1 MCGRYN
7 LYATSAEIQAFFDL
21 FRDEDLIW
29 PARYNIAPTQSV
41 LAVRQTGSHRIA
53 VPMRWG
59 LIPFW
64 ASDTKLAASMIN
76 ARAET
81 LAEKPAFRAAFQ
93 RRRCLIP
100 ANGFYEWQTGTG
112 KTKQPFHIHQRDHQ
126 ILAFAGLWERWDKGG
141 QPVESCTIITTS
153 ANDLMQPLHDRM
165 PVILPSSQWAA
176 WLDTQVPASAV
187 SNFLVPCAADDLQAV
202 PISSLVNHVKNE
214 TIECLRPQP

>member
-21 FRDEDLIW
+21 FRDSELNW
-29 PARYNIAPTQSV
+29 APRYNIAPTQSV
-41 LAVRQTGSHRIA
+41 LAVRQTDSHRIA

-64 ASDTKLAASMIN
+64 ARDTKLAASMIN

-81 LAEKPAFRAAFQ
+81 LAERPAFRAAFQ

-100 ANGFYEWQTGTG
+100 ANGFYEWKKGSG
-112 KTKQPFHIHQRDHQ
+112 KTKQPFHIHQQDHQ
-126 ILAFAGLWERWDKGG
+126 ILAFAGLWERWDKGS

-176 WLDTQVPASAV
+176 WLDPEVPASAV
-187 SNFLVPCAADDLQAV
+187 SDFLIPSTFADLQAV
-202 PISSLVNHVKNE
+202 AISTLVNHVKNE
-214 TIECLRPQP
+214 TIECMRPQP